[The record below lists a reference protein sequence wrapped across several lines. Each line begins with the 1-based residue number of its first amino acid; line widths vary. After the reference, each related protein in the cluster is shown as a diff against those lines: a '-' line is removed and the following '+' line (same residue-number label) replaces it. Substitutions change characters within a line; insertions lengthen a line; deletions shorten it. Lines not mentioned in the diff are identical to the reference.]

1 MKSYALGEI
10 PSLSDRITIVRQLWD
25 LTRDVLV
32 CATITISVC
41 DPSKHALNHLIVL
54 SFSDLFS
61 VPMMDDVL
69 WRILVNIVILFKDSR
84 EHHHNA
90 HISDLNN
97 SGFLSPFVLGRESW
111 PLDGMEFETLK
122 ERHAKRNP
130 EDLIIDYG
138 S

>member
-90 HISDLNN
+90 HIS
-97 SGFLSPFVLGRESW
+97 RESW